1 MDWYESVTGRRP
13 DHKIED
19 TSSSEE
25 SLMDIQDH
33 MSTHS
38 GDMDADTSEPMAM
51 VPDNV
56 NFSSRAVTPRPISSN
71 APSEP
76 TSAESQTSEFS
87 LGCIGLP
94 QSFTQNTRDAAIER
108 ANPKSETFVT
118 DAADSLINSL
128 TKMVNNRNRRS
139 SQNSDEGIEMEAEN
153 SQLSQ
158 PQRQMLQKVL
168 SVALERLSDETS
180 SAVEPADEKQDWFQ
194 CGICAKRTRLRCEMK

>member
-1 MDWYESVTGRRP
+1 
-13 DHKIED
+13 
-19 TSSSEE
+19 
-25 SLMDIQDH
+25 MDIQDH

-38 GDMDADTSEPMAM
+38 GDMDADSSDPMGM
-51 VPDNV
+51 VQDNV
-56 NFSSRAVTPRPISSN
+56 DFSSRAATPRPISSN

-76 TSAESQTSEFS
+76 ASSESQTSEFS

-108 ANPKSETFVT
+108 ANPKSETFVA

-180 SAVEPADEKQDWFQ
+180 SAAGPADEKQDWFQ
-194 CGICAKRTRLRCEMK
+194 CEICAKRTRLRCEMK